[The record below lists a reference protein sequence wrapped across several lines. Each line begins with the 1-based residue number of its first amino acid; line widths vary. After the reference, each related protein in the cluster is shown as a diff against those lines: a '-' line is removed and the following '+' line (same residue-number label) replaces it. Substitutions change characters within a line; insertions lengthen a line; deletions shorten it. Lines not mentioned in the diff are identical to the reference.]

1 MTIIWSERSIDRLRG
16 IHDFIAEESREGAAA
31 VIQRIFESVERLR
44 MFPKSG
50 RIVPEYE
57 LIDVREVV
65 VAPYRVL
72 YREEGDR
79 IEIVNVLHLRQQ
91 L

>member
-1 MTIIWSERSIDRLRG
+1 MTIIWSDRTIDRLRG
-16 IHDFIAEESREGAAA
+16 IHDFIAEESIDGAAA
-31 VIQRIFESVERLR
+31 VIQSIFASVERLR

-57 LIDVREVV
+57 QIGVREII
-65 VAPYRVL
+65 VAPHRVL